1 MGRRRISPGASAA
14 AMKRREFITLLG
26 GAAATWPLAARAQQ
40 AAMPVVGFLNSVSP
54 APFARMVTGFQQGLR
69 EAGYVEGQNVTVEYR
84 WAEGHNDRL
93 PALAAELVGR
103 QVAVIAATGGP
114 APVLAAK
121 AATSSIPIVFVSGA
135 DPVKAGLIASLNRPG
150 GNVTGVSPL
159 LSALGSKR
167 LELLHLLVPKAA
179 VIGVLVNPN
188 YDADLQVREVQG
200 AAVALG
206 LKLKII
212 PASTEAEIDK
222 AFTTLAQQG
231 EAALFVAN
239 DPYFDSHRDQIIAL
253 AARDAIPAMYYTR
266 GYAAAGG
273 LISYGS
279 NIADAYRQAGV
290 YAGKVL
296 KGAKPANLPVL
307 QPTNFELIINL
318 KTAKALGLDVPD
330 RLLALA
336 DEVIE

>member
-1 MGRRRISPGASAA
+1 
-14 AMKRREFITLLG
+14 MKRREFISLF
-26 GAAATWPLAARAQQ
+26 GAAASWPLAARAQQ
-40 AAMPVVGFLNSVSP
+40 PAMPVVGFLNSVSP

-150 GNVTGVSPL
+150 GNITGVSPL

-188 YDADLQVREVQG
+188 YDADLQVREVQTA
-200 AAVALG
+200 AAVLG
-206 LKLKII
+206 LKLNIV
-212 PASTEAEIDK
+212 PANTEAEIDK
-222 AFTTLAQQG
+222 AFMTLAQQG
-231 EAALFVAN
+231 VAALFLAN
-239 DPYFDSHRDQIIAL
+239 DPYFDSHRDQIIGA
-253 AARDAIPAMYYTR
+253 AAREAIPAIYYTR
-266 GYAAAGG
+266 EYAASGG
-273 LISYGS
+273 L
-279 NIADAYRQAGV
+279 
-290 YAGKVL
+290 
-296 KGAKPANLPVL
+296 
-307 QPTNFELIINL
+307 
-318 KTAKALGLDVPD
+318 
-330 RLLALA
+330 
-336 DEVIE
+336 

>member
-1 MGRRRISPGASAA
+1 V
-14 AMKRREFITLLG
+14 KRRKFITLLG
-26 GAAATWPLAARAQQ
+26 GAAAWPLAARAQQ
-40 AAMPVVGFLNSVSP
+40 PAMPVVGFLNSVSP

-135 DPVKAGLIASLNRPG
+135 DPVKAGLVASLNRPG

-179 VIGVLVNPN
+179 VIGVLVNLN

-330 RLLALA
+330 RLLALT

>member
-1 MGRRRISPGASAA
+1 MIATL
-14 AMKRREFITLLG
+14 KRREFITLLG
-26 GAAATWPLAARAQQ
+26 GAAAWPLAANAQQ
-40 AAMPVVGFLNSVSP
+40 PAMPVVGFLNSVSP
-54 APFARMVTGFQQGLR
+54 APFARMVAGFQQGLR
-69 EAGYVEGQNVTVEYR
+69 EAGYAEGQNVTVEYR
-84 WAEGHNDRL
+84 WAEGQNDRL
-93 PALAAELVGR
+93 PALAVDLVGR

-150 GNVTGVSPL
+150 GNITGVSPL

-188 YDADLQVREVQG
+188 YDADLQMREVQT
-200 AAVALG
+200 AAATLG
-206 LKLKII
+206 LKLKTMR
-212 PASTEAEIDK
+212 ASTEAEIDK
-222 AFTTLAQQG
+222 AFTALVQQG
-231 EAALFVAN
+231 VAALFVAN
-239 DPYFDSHRDQIIAL
+239 DPYFDSHRDQIIGL

-266 GYAAAGG
+266 AYAASGG

-279 NIADAYRQAGV
+279 NIADAYRQAGI
-290 YAGKVL
+290 YAGKIL
-296 KGAKPANLPVL
+296 RGAKPADLPVL

-318 KTAKALGLDVPD
+318 KTAKTLGLEMPD

>member
-1 MGRRRISPGASAA
+1 
-14 AMKRREFITLLG
+14 MKRRAVITLLG
-26 GAAATWPLAARAQQ
+26 GAAAAWPLAARAQQ
-40 AAMPVVGFLNSVSP
+40 PAVPVVGFLNSVSP
-54 APFARMVTGFQQGLR
+54 GPFARMVAGFRQGLG

>member
-1 MGRRRISPGASAA
+1 MIA

-212 PASTEAEIDK
+212 AASTEAEIDK

-330 RLLALA
+330 KLLALA

>member
-1 MGRRRISPGASAA
+1 
-14 AMKRREFITLLG
+14 MKRRDFITLLG
-26 GAAATWPLAARAQQ
+26 GAAASPLFLWPLAARAQQ
-40 AAMPVVGFLNSVSP
+40 PAMPVVGFLNSVSP

-135 DPVKAGLIASLNRPG
+135 DPVKAGLVASLNRPG

-318 KTAKALGLDVPD
+318 KTAKALGLTVPQS
-330 RLLALA
+330 LLARA